1 MPTAK
6 PLLRKMRLAGVELY
20 FDDLEKAKQFY
31 RDTLGLK
38 ISSEAAG
45 HHAQFDTGAAF
56 VCLERKGSE
65 SYPSRDKAVIFL
77 EVPDLRAAIEAI
89 GGDRILQYEPDR
101 RGGRTPWAV
110 LHDPEGHNVLLLEAP
125 AKRAKRV
132 KRRKRSR

>member
-6 PLLRKMRLAGVELY
+6 PPLRKMHLAGVELY
-20 FDDLEKAKQFY
+20 FDDLEKATRFY

-45 HHAQFDTGAAF
+45 HHAQFDTGTAF
-56 VCLERKGSE
+56 VCLERKGCE

-77 EVPDLRAAIEAI
+77 EVADLRAAIQAL
-89 GGDRILQYEPDR
+89 GRDRILQYEPDR

-125 AKRAKRV
+125 EKRAKR
-132 KRRKRSR
+132 RNRKRSR